1 MDATNQAF
9 HLKMESITE
18 TNKNPLYE
26 TLRLLYKNSRQI
38 KSYAMYNDQEPP
50 KRNAPQS
57 SAHSKGVLAF
67 DSTMGFW
74 MVSSIPR
81 FPSKVSL
88 GFNFS
93 ISQTLYG
100 QIVLCTTVRESV
112 KDIIKIIFKT
122 TKPNIYD
129 EKNFMTESINLGFKT
144 YRNSHVQVFA
154 KSAKFG
160 KDIYTDLISPGLGN
174 PKLFVQTW
182 RPSLKNT
189 QRVSNIERVQF
200 KNIPSYE
207 ASIDHS
213 KWAVAE
219 KSPWTC
225 IGDINR
231 DETQFRR
238 GGLSLCLYN
247 ENVAEQFRNLIKTD
261 TTPFL
266 GKRKHS

>member
-1 MDATNQAF
+1 M
-9 HLKMESITE
+9 
-18 TNKNPLYE
+18 
-26 TLRLLYKNSRQI
+26 
-38 KSYAMYNDQEPP
+38 
-50 KRNAPQS
+50 
-57 SAHSKGVLAF
+57 
-67 DSTMGFW
+67 
-74 MVSSIPR
+74 
-81 FPSKVSL
+81 
-88 GFNFS
+88 
-93 ISQTLYG
+93 
-100 QIVLCTTVRESV
+100 
-112 KDIIKIIFKT
+112 
-122 TKPNIYD
+122 
-129 EKNFMTESINLGFKT
+129 FKT

-182 RPSLKNT
+182 RPTLKNT

-200 KNIPSYE
+200 KNIPSYV

-238 GGLSLCLYN
+238 GSLSLCLYN
-247 ENVAEQFRNLIKTD
+247 ENVAEQFRNLITTD